1 MSYEVGGD
9 VLLNSY
15 RVDLALGRTL
25 VPLSR
30 SQDMLQK
37 KDIIR
42 LFLDVRMFWSL
53 PSMGD
58 THSIC
63 VPTGYRSAY
72 NSREGESRKLQR
84 TCSRRASLPSQSGNC
99 SLARG
104 PRNSLAMDRDVWRVD
119 CKVRGAHVW
128 TSLFS
133 GLIIIVFQ
141 TLECNMAGSLMD
153 QTSICNVVA

>member
-1 MSYEVGGD
+1 M
-9 VLLNSY
+9 NSY

-72 NSREGESRKLQR
+72 DSREGESRKLQR
-84 TCSRRASLPSQSGNC
+84 TCSRRASLPSQSGDC

-104 PRNSLAMDRDVWRVD
+104 PWNSLAMDRVIWRVD
-119 CKVRGAHVW
+119 CKVRTGCTCR
-128 TSLFS
+128 TSLF
-133 GLIIIVFQ
+133 GEFIITIFQ
-141 TLECNMAGSLMD
+141 TLECYMAGPFLD
-153 QTSICNVVA
+153 RTSICNGVASS